1 MENRRADIIAGE
13 LEALIFTGELAD
25 GARLDEI
32 KLAARF
38 GVSRTPIREAFQWLI
53 NSGLVEQ
60 IPRRGVFVRH
70 PNPMELMEM
79 FEVMAELEASC
90 ARLAARRISDQALE
104 QLKEANSKC
113 RQAPEKVDTELYYA
127 EHEVFHFLIYQE
139 CANRYLE
146 TETLRL
152 HKRLQPYRLRQLK
165 VRGRMAQSME
175 EHEAIVAA
183 LEMGDGDKAAEI
195 IRSHITVQGERFRDL
210 ISAMIGNQAG
220 TSVPS

>member
-1 MENRRADIIAGE
+1 MGNRRADIIARE
-13 LEALIFTGELAD
+13 LEALIFTGEFAD
-25 GARLDEI
+25 GMRLDEI

-38 GVSRTPIREAFQWLI
+38 DVSRTPIREAFQRLMS
-53 NSGLVEQ
+53 SGLVEQ

-70 PNPMELMEM
+70 PGPMELMEM

-104 QLKEANSKC
+104 QLKTANVKC
-113 RQAPEKVDTELYYA
+113 RQALEASDTELYYA
-127 EHEVFHFLIYQE
+127 ENEIFHYLIYQE
-139 CANRYLE
+139 CGNRYLDRE
-146 TETLRL
+146 TRRL
-152 HKRLQPYRLRQLK
+152 HKRLQPYRMRQLK

-175 EHEAIVAA
+175 EHEAVVRA
-183 LEMGDGDKAAEI
+183 LEAGDGDKAAEI
-195 IRSHITVQGERFRDL
+195 IRAHITVQGERFRDL